1 MPSLVALLLALT
13 PSAEAQARAQLNYE
27 VIVAQVDKK
36 ATAWSSLG
44 RKLLPVNADAAE
56 EMRKALASDDTRVMA
71 RPLITAYENQEAYFE
86 QRSGDEYVTASISG
100 SQNSEGYTLKVEVGM
115 DILNSPATWSGSI
128 DAVDSGMA
136 VLAMRPKKNLVVLV
150 RARTKTGG

>member
-1 MPSLVALLLALT
+1 MYSLVALLLALS
-13 PSAEAQARAQLNYE
+13 PPAAAQARAQLNYE

-36 ATAWSSLG
+36 ASAWSSLG
-44 RKLLPVNADAAE
+44 RKLGPVGAEAAE
-56 EMRKALASDDTRVMA
+56 EMRKALAADDTRVMA

-86 QRSGDEYVTASISG
+86 QRSGDEYVTATISG
-100 SQNSEGYTLKVEVGM
+100 AENSEGYTLTVEVGM
-115 DILNSPATWSGSI
+115 DILSSPATWSGSV

-150 RARTKTGG
+150 RARTKSGG